1 MKAAEVRMLRALEP
15 GESYVEPVFLLVETV
30 LDGDGEAV
38 TTIDHVSSRML
49 DGAEHWT
56 IATLSQS
63 VPLTHAAA
71 CEWAVSYAA
80 SRSIPLVYER
90 DDTVGG
96 YAAAPSANDAEPSY
110 AASASK

>member
-1 MKAAEVRMLRALEP
+1 MKAAEVRLLRALEP

-30 LDGDGEAV
+30 LDETGEPV
-38 TTIDHVSSRML
+38 TTIDHVASNVV
-49 DGAEHWT
+49 DGADRWT
-56 IATLSQS
+56 IKTLSQS

-80 SRSIPLVYER
+80 SRNIPLVYER
-90 DDTVGG
+90 DDTLG
-96 YAAAPSANDAEPSY
+96 YAAALSVNVVADGQ